1 MPRGLLKYG
10 PIFSEEIR
18 MIHHRTVLRG
28 FAALMLAGSAAS
40 LQLSAAAV
48 AQAPPTAE
56 TKQPTVLLGI
66 GMEEGPRGPVIVSV
80 IPGGTAAALGIRP
93 GDVLRQIGGKA
104 VTGGEVVI
112 AYVQSLKAGEP
123 VSALVERDGRDVE
136 LVGKAV
142 ARPAAM
148 AAGSASPPPNRS
160 TPLEAGELRE
170 TWNDRVSQGP
180 PVGVTPEFE
189 GWTMGA
195 TMPLP
200 RSEHAVAEFNG
211 KIWVLGGYPPG
222 RLPSDL
228 VQIYDPATSRWSLGP
243 RLPQPIH
250 HTHVAA
256 VGGKIYLLGGEIEG
270 ASTGKPEKFVAD
282 TWVHDPAVGGWAKRA
297 PMPTARGGGG
307 KAVIDGKIYVA
318 GGRPPG
324 GSAFE
329 VYDPATDIWEKLPD
343 LPTQRNHLAMVALN
357 GKIVVAGGRT
367 GPGAMA
373 ERVDAVEI
381 YDPKTRRWTKGAPL
395 PAPRGGITGA
405 AHAGCMFV
413 FGGEGERTHVLG
425 LTPNTYG
432 YDPRANRW
440 TKLPDLPIAVHGLK
454 GSAVIDG
461 RIFLPGGGITLGG
474 NSGTNAMQVYR
485 PTMRCE

>member
-1 MPRGLLKYG
+1 VGRITKLGRGAFAG
-10 PIFSEEIR
+10 A
-18 MIHHRTVLRG
+18 
-28 FAALMLAGSAAS
+28 AALALSVAALAQAQQG
-40 LQLSAAAV
+40 QPAAAK
-48 AQAPPTAE
+48 APP
-56 TKQPTVLLGI
+56 PVGLGVGI
-66 GMEEGPRGPVIVSV
+66 EEGPEGATIANVV
-80 IPGGTAAALGIRP
+80 PGGTAAAIGMRP
-93 GDVLRQIGGKA
+93 GDVLVQVGGKA
-104 VTGGEVVI
+104 VTGPEAVSG
-112 AYVQSLKAGEP
+112 YVQSLKVGDR
-123 VSALVERDGRDVE
+123 VSVRVRREGRTVE
-136 LVGKAV
+136 LTGKAV
-142 ARPAAM
+142 ARPAGSGAG
-148 AAGSASPPPNRS
+148 AAPPPDRS
-160 TPLEAGELRE
+160 TPVAAGELRE

-180 PVGVTPEFE
+180 AVGAMQEFD
-189 GWTMGA
+189 GWSMGA
-195 TMPLP
+195 AMPLP
-200 RSEHAVAEFNG
+200 RSEHSVAEFGG

-222 RLPSDL
+222 RLPSNL

-243 RLPQPIH
+243 PLPKPIH

-256 VGGKIYLLGGEIEG
+256 AGGRIYVLGGEIEG
-270 ASTGKPEKFVAD
+270 ASTGKPEVFVAEV
-282 TWVHDPAVGGWAKRA
+282 WMHDPAAGGWVARS

-329 VYDPATDIWEKLPD
+329 VYDPATDKWEKLPD

-373 ERVDAVEI
+373 ERVDSVEI
-381 YDPKTRRWTKGAPL
+381 YDPTTRRWTKGAPL
-395 PAPRGGITGA
+395 PAPRGGVTGA

-425 LTPNTYG
+425 LTPDTYG
-432 YDPRANRW
+432 YDPRTDRW
-440 TKLPDLPIAVHGLK
+440 TRLADLPIAVHGLK
-454 GSAVIDG
+454 GSAVIGG

-485 PTMRCE
+485 PAMRCE

>member
-1 MPRGLLKYG
+1 MGK
-10 PIFSEEIR
+10 ITKVSS
-18 MIHHRTVLRG
+18 
-28 FAALMLAGSAAS
+28 AALAGAAAFA
-40 LQLSAAAV
+40 LSVAAV
-48 AQAPPTAE
+48 AHGQQA
-56 TKQPTVLLGI
+56 QPAAATTQSSVMLGVAI
-66 GMEEGPRGPVIVSV
+66 DDGPEGPVIISV
-80 IPGGTAAALGIRP
+80 APGGTAAAIGVRP
-93 GDVLRQIGGKA
+93 GDTLLQMGGKA
-104 VTGGEVVI
+104 VTGGEVVT
-112 AYVQSLKAGEP
+112 AYVQSLKAGDP
-123 VSALVERDGRDVE
+123 VSVLVKRDGRNVE
-136 LVGKAV
+136 LTGRAV
-142 ARPAAM
+142 ARPA
-148 AAGSASPPPNRS
+148 GSAAAQGPGSPPPNRS
-160 TPLEAGELRE
+160 TPVEAGELRE

-180 PVGVTPEFE
+180 PVTAMQEFN
-189 GWTMGA
+189 GWSMGA

-200 RSEHAVAEFNG
+200 RSEHAVAEFGG

-243 RLPQPIH
+243 KLPQPIH

-256 VGGKIYLLGGEIEG
+256 VGGNIYLLGGEIEG
-270 ASTGKPEKFVAD
+270 ASTGRPEKFV
-282 TWVHDPAVGGWAKRA
+282 TNVWMHDPAVGGWVPRA

-329 VYDPATDIWEKLPD
+329 VYDPATDKWEKLPD
-343 LPTQRNHLAMVALN
+343 MPTQRNHLAMVALN
-357 GKIVVAGGRT
+357 GKIIVAGGRT

-373 ERVDAVEI
+373 ERVTAVEI
-381 YDPKTRRWTKGAPL
+381 YDPATRRWTKGAPL

-425 LTPNTYG
+425 LTPNTYA
-432 YDPRANRW
+432 YDPRADRW
-440 TKLPDLPIAVHGLK
+440 TQLPDLPIAVHGLK
-454 GSAVIDG
+454 GSAVIGG